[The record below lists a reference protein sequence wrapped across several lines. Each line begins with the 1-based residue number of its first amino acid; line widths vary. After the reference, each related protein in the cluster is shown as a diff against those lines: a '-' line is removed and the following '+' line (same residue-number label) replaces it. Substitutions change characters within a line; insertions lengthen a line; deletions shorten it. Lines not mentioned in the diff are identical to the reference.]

1 MDAEELE
8 LVMEDADSSMEKAIS
23 HLEAELTKIRAGK
36 ANPTMVDGIFVEYYG
51 SPTPSA
57 QVANVTILD
66 ARTISIQPWE
76 KNMLQAIEKSILQA
90 NIGITPQN
98 DGNQIRLFLPPLT
111 QERRKE
117 LFKKASTEGE
127 HSKVA
132 IRNIRRDAIEE
143 IKKLQK
149 DGLSKDVA
157 ADGEETIQQATN
169 RYITLVDKHLV
180 AKEKEMMAV

>member
-1 MDAEELE
+1 MDPEELE
-8 LVMEDADSSMEKAIS
+8 LVIEDAESSMKKAIT
-23 HLEAELTKIRAGK
+23 HLETELTKIRAGK

-51 SPTPSA
+51 SPTPIA
-57 QVANVTILD
+57 QVANVAILD

-76 KNMLQAIEKSILQA
+76 KNMLQAIEKAILQA

-117 LFKKASTEGE
+117 LFKKASAEGE

-143 IKKLQK
+143 VKKLQK
-149 DGLSKDVA
+149 DGLSKDTA
-157 ADGEETIQQATN
+157 SDAENTIQETTDK
-169 RYITLVDKHLV
+169 YIVLVDKHLA

>member
-1 MDAEELE
+1 MQTEELE
-8 LVMEDADSSMEKAIS
+8 LVIDDAESSMQKAIT
-23 HLEAELTKIRAGK
+23 HLETELTKIRAGK
-36 ANPTMVDGIFVEYYG
+36 ANPSMVDGIFVEYYG
-51 SPTPSA
+51 NPTPIT
-57 QVANVTILD
+57 QVSNVTILD

-76 KNMLQAIEKSILQA
+76 KNMLQAIERAILQA

-111 QERRKE
+111 EERRKE
-117 LFKKASTEGE
+117 LFKKASSEGE

-157 ADGEETIQQATN
+157 ADAENSIQDTTN
-169 RYITLVDKHLV
+169 RYIALVDKHLA